1 MCYPQGL
8 FYFDSYLEA
17 IVMSEDSK
25 KTKVQDYMHADIASI
40 AVEATLAE
48 ASRAMTEKGV
58 GALLV
63 KEGQNYI
70 GIISETRLSREGIA
84 KGLNVETTSVRS
96 IMRGDLITV
105 DFDQTVTEA
114 REIMKTNGVRHLVV
128 KENNKIVGIITLSD
142 LIRFY
147 TDFFEGE

>member
-1 MCYPQGL
+1 
-8 FYFDSYLEA
+8 
-17 IVMSEDSK
+17 MSEDSK

-63 KEGQNYI
+63 KEGQDYI

-105 DFDQTVTEA
+105 ESDQSVTEA
-114 REIMKTNGVRHLVV
+114 REIMKASGVRHLVV
-128 KENNKIVGIITLSD
+128 KENNNIVGIITLSD
-142 LIRFY
+142 LIRYY
-147 TDFFEGE
+147 TDFFDSE